1 MKKRIAAFAVVLGFV
16 TVCLSIPCVAEPS
29 RETGNNAALQYYS
42 AFLQMKDADLSEA
55 DVKELGE
62 IIAGSRPYDDGKF
75 GKLVESNAQAVE
87 TMMVGAELPDCDW
100 GFATLAKRFGA
111 ETPVPYFWRS
121 RALGRLD
128 ILFVLRAWSKGDLEK
143 AVHALSSGMLYAKH
157 VAIGGP
163 LLPVLIA
170 KMLLVQQLS
179 ITSRLVDSGKLT
191 SGQRETLRAA
201 LAELDTFGPYWQAAI
216 NTEMGNMHANLDQIR
231 AAPDQRQYYKSMFGN
246 DAPPDFHITQQDY
259 TDVGK
264 VAAAY
269 AKLFHDDNAAPVQSA
284 ISAATKTVQ
293 MMIANP
299 ERLVKSK
306 QELQKALEETKAK
319 LR

>member
-1 MKKRIAAFAVVLGFV
+1 MKKRIAVFAVMLGLMAA
-16 TVCLSIPCVAEPS
+16 CLPMPCAAQPS

-42 AFLQMKDADLSEA
+42 AFLQMKDADLSDA

-62 IIAGSRPYDDGKF
+62 VIAGSRPYDDGKF
-75 GKLVESNAQAVE
+75 GKLVESNALAVE

-100 GFATLAKRFGA
+100 GLATLEKKFGWQ
-111 ETPVPYFWRS
+111 TPVPYFGRS

-128 ILFVLRAWSKGDLEK
+128 ILFVLRAWSKGDQEK

-157 VAIGGP
+157 LASGGP

-170 KMLLVQQLS
+170 KMLLVQQFS

-191 SGQRETLRAA
+191 SGQKETLRAT

-216 NTEMGNMHANLDQIR
+216 NTEMVSLPVSLDQIR
-231 AAPDQRQYYKSMFGN
+231 AALDQRQYYKSAFGK

-259 TDVGK
+259 ADLEK
-264 VAAAY
+264 IAAAY
-269 AKLFHDDNAAPVQSA
+269 ARTFRDDNPAPVQSA
-284 ISAATKTVQ
+284 VSASTKMVQ
-293 MMIANP
+293 MMIPNP
-299 ERLVKSK
+299 EKLVKSK

-319 LR
+319 LH

>member
-1 MKKRIAAFAVVLGFV
+1 MKKRIAVFAVVLV
-16 TVCLSIPCVAEPS
+16 AVCMPVFCVAQHS

-42 AFLQMKDADLSEA
+42 AFLQMKDADLSDA
-55 DVKELGE
+55 DAKELGE
-62 IIAGSRPYDDGKF
+62 IIAGTRPYDDVKF

-100 GFATLAKRFGA
+100 GFAPLAKKFGA
-111 ETPVPYFWRS
+111 ETPVPYFGRS

-128 ILFVLRAWSKGDLEK
+128 ILFVLRAWSKGDQEK

-157 VAIGGP
+157 VASGGP
-163 LLPVLIA
+163 LLPVLIG

-179 ITSRLVDSGKLT
+179 ITNRLVDSGKLT
-191 SGQRETLRAA
+191 SEQRETLRTA
-201 LAELDTFGPYWQAAI
+201 LAQLDTFGSYWQAAI
-216 NTEMGNMHANLDQIR
+216 NTEMGILHVSLDHIR
-231 AAPDQRQYYKSMFGN
+231 SEPDQRQYYKSSFGK

-259 TDVGK
+259 ADLEK

-269 AKLFHDDNAAPVQSA
+269 SRTLSDDNAAPVQSA
-284 ISAATKTVQ
+284 INASTKTVQ
-293 MMIANP
+293 IMIPNP

-319 LR
+319 IH

>member
-1 MKKRIAAFAVVLGFV
+1 MKKRIAVFAVMLGLV
-16 TVCLSIPCVAEPS
+16 AACLPMSCVAQPS
-29 RETGNNAALQYYS
+29 QGTGNNAALQYYS
-42 AFLQMKDADLSEA
+42 AFLQMKDADLSDA

-62 IIAGSRPYDDGKF
+62 VIAGSRPYDDGKF

-100 GFATLAKRFGA
+100 GFATLAKKFGWQ
-111 ETPVPYFWRS
+111 TPVPYFGRS

-128 ILFVLRAWSKGDLEK
+128 ILFVLRAWSKGDQEK
-143 AVHALSSGMLYAKH
+143 AVQALSSGMLYAKH
-157 VAIGGP
+157 LASGGP

-179 ITSRLVDSGKLT
+179 IANRLVDSGKLT
-191 SGQRETLRAA
+191 SGQKETLRAA
-201 LAELDTFGPYWQAAI
+201 LAELDTLGPYWQAAI
-216 NTEMGNMHANLDQIR
+216 NTEMGSLHVSLDQIR
-231 AAPDQRQYYKSMFGN
+231 SATDQRQYYKSAFGN
-246 DAPPDFHITQQDY
+246 DAPPDFHVTQQDY
-259 TDVGK
+259 ADVEK

-269 AKLFHDDNAAPVQSA
+269 AKMFRDDNAAPVQSA
-284 ISAATKTVQ
+284 VSASTKTVQ
-293 MMIANP
+293 MMIPNP

-319 LR
+319 LH

>member
-1 MKKRIAAFAVVLGFV
+1 MKKRIAALAVVLGLV
-16 TVCLSIPCVAEPS
+16 AACLSIPCVAEPL

-42 AFLQMKDADLSEA
+42 AFLQMKDAELSKA

-62 IIAGSRPYDDGKF
+62 IIAGARPYDDGKF

-100 GFATLAKRFGA
+100 GFATLAKKFGWQ
-111 ETPVPYFWRS
+111 TPVPYFGRS

-128 ILFVLRAWSKGDLEK
+128 ILFVLRAWSKGDHEK

-157 VAIGGP
+157 VASGGP

-179 ITSRLVDSGKLT
+179 IANRLVDSGKLT
-191 SGQRETLRAA
+191 SGQKETLRAA

-216 NTEMGNMHANLDQIR
+216 NTEMGSLHVSLDQFR
-231 AAPDQRQYYKSMFGN
+231 SAPDQRQYYKLAFGKERN
-246 DAPPDFHITQQDY
+246 WTRETCKLPIS
-259 TDVGK
+259 VLM
-264 VAAAY
+264 AAC
-269 AKLFHDDNAAPVQSA
+269 Q
-284 ISAATKTVQ
+284 
-293 MMIANP
+293 
-299 ERLVKSK
+299 
-306 QELQKALEETKAK
+306 
-319 LR
+319 